1 MYTPKPFAAPSMDIE
16 ALARM
21 RAPPDRSDINQ
32 LEAEMADDSDEELQA
47 PGEAPGAFPGST
59 STSRDDSTYY

>member
-1 MYTPKPFAAPSMDIE
+1 MYAPKSFAVPTLDIE

-32 LEAEMADDSDEELQA
+32 LEAEMADDSDEELST
-47 PGEAPGAFPGST
+47 PSEVPGAFPGS
-59 STSRDDSTYY
+59 SSMPRNDSSYY